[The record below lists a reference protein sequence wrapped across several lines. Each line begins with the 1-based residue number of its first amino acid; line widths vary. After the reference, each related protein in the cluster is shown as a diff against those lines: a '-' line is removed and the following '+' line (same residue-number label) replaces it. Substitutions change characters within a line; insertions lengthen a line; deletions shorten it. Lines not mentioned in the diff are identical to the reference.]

1 MAGADDVELMEG
13 VSEGD
18 EIIISDMRDY
28 MHLSEVRIK

>member
-1 MAGADDVELMEG
+1 MAGADDIELTEG